1 MWRRRGAARCL
12 GLVVWVLPVVV
23 AAGCGGRAE
32 EAVAGGVAAA
42 RQAEWRWLEQTKRT
56 LDAQRERLAAAR
68 AKAAAAPVE
77 PPAQAT
83 APPTATPQ
91 AAAPVSGGQP
101 AAADSAAAAS
111 AFERQVDALAEELN
125 RRLVDF
131 INADP
136 PVPGESLTPLQ
147 RQAIRM
153 KSDEDV
159 RVARAYVEDGGD
171 YLRAFEILR
180 SALVVD
186 PDNDLLKQELER
198 ARSRRFMSRARFEQ
212 VREGMTAEE
221 VRALLGAPNPK
232 DVRHYPDRAVV
243 AWFYPKDP
251 AGASAAVW
259 FERRAD
265 GGYAVYELDF
275 EAVRAP
281 APGSAEEP
289 AARAA

>member
-1 MWRRRGAARCL
+1 LLAWLAWL
-12 GLVVWVLPVVV
+12 LPVL
-23 AAGCGGRAE
+23 ATSGCGGAE
-32 EAVAGGVAAA
+32 ETVAGGVSGA
-42 RQAEWRWLEQTKRT
+42 RQAEWRWLEQTKRA
-56 LDAQRERLAAAR
+56 LDAQRERMATDARTAASATPAPVEPLDLEQAVAPR
-68 AKAAAAPVE
+68 AAAPVRGE
-77 PPAQAT
+77 R
-83 APPTATPQ
+83 
-91 AAAPVSGGQP
+91 P
-101 AAADSAAAAS
+101 AAGPAL
-111 AFERQVDALAEELN
+111 ERQVEALVEEFN

-136 PVPGESLTPLQ
+136 PVPGEPLSPLQ

-159 RVARAYVEDGGD
+159 RVARAYIEDGGD

-186 PDNDLLKQELER
+186 PDNEVLAQELER
-198 ARSRRFMSRARFEQ
+198 ARSRRFMSRSRFAQ

-232 DVRHYPDRAVV
+232 DVRSYPDKGVV

-251 AGASAAVW
+251 AGAAAAVW

-265 GGYAVYELDF
+265 GGYVAYQSDF
-275 EAVRAP
+275 EAVRPP
-281 APGSAEEP
+281 APGPGAGP
-289 AARAA
+289 ASRRAA